1 MHWIVETARH
11 YLHHYGYW
19 AVLLALLG
27 ENAGLPLP
35 GETILILASFAA
47 YRGRHLELPWVILV
61 GICACTMGDN
71 IGYWIG
77 RWGGRPLLE
86 KWKYVFRI
94 SDETIKT
101 GEDFLQRRGSAA
113 IFLAR
118 FIAGMRIVAGPLA
131 GVLRMEWMRFLAAN
145 AAGAVAW
152 VTVIAFAGYFFG
164 SQYEAL
170 AGVVKKTELVVL
182 AIVVA
187 VGLYLLRHKRNRL
200 RRQREREEQAEP
212 AGRESRNIKA

>member
-11 YLHHYGYW
+11 YLQAYGYW
-19 AVLLALLG
+19 AVLFTLLG

-35 GETILILASFAA
+35 GETILILASFLA
-47 YRGRHLELPWVILV
+47 YEGQHLQLPWVILI

-77 RWGGRPLLE
+77 RRGGRPLLE
-86 KWKYVFRI
+86 KWKHFFRI
-94 SDETIKT
+94 SDETIKA
-101 GEDFLQRRGSAA
+101 GEEFLQRRGSVA

-131 GVLRMEWMRFLAAN
+131 GVLRMEWKRFLPAN
-145 AAGAVAW
+145 AAGAAAW
-152 VTVIAFAGYFFG
+152 VTVIAGAGYFFG

-170 AGVVKKTELVVL
+170 AGVVKQTEVVIFLAVVL
-182 AIVVA
+182 AA
-187 VGLYLLRHKRNRL
+187 LHLWRNQRKRSQQ
-200 RRQREREEQAEP
+200 RRREQLAEP
-212 AGRESRNIKA
+212 ANRQSRNIKV

>member
-11 YLHHYGYW
+11 YLQTYGYW
-19 AVLLALLG
+19 AVLFALLG

-35 GETILILASFAA
+35 GETILILASFLA
-47 YRGRHLELPWVILV
+47 YQGQHLQLQWVILI

-77 RWGGRPLLE
+77 RRGGRPLLE
-86 KWKYVFRI
+86 KWKYFFHI
-94 SDETIKT
+94 SDETIKA
-101 GEDFLQRRGSAA
+101 GEEFLQRRGSVA

-131 GVLRMEWMRFLAAN
+131 GVLRMEWKRFLPAN
-145 AAGAVAW
+145 AAGAAAW
-152 VTVIAFAGYFFG
+152 VTVIACAGYFFG

-170 AGVVKKTELVVL
+170 AGAVKETELVVL
-182 AIVVA
+182 IVVLA
-187 VGLYLLRHKRNRL
+187 GALYVWRRNR
-200 RRQREREEQAEP
+200 RRA
-212 AGRESRNIKA
+212 AKS

>member
-11 YLHHYGYW
+11 YLQAYGYW
-19 AVLLALLG
+19 AVLFALLG

-35 GETILILASFAA
+35 GETILILASFLA
-47 YRGRHLELPWVILV
+47 YQGHHLQLPWVILI

-77 RWGGRPLLE
+77 RRGGRPLLE
-86 KWKYVFRI
+86 KWKHFFHI
-94 SDETIKT
+94 SDAAIKA
-101 GEDFLQRRGSAA
+101 GEEFLQRRGSVA

-131 GVLRMEWMRFLAAN
+131 GVLRMEWKRFLPAN
-145 AAGAVAW
+145 AAGAAAW
-152 VTVIAFAGYFFG
+152 VTVIAGAGYFFG

-170 AGVVKKTELVVL
+170 AGVVKQTEVVIFLAVVL
-182 AIVVA
+182 AA
-187 VGLYLLRHKRNRL
+187 LHLWRNQRKRSQQ
-200 RRQREREEQAEP
+200 RRREQLAEP
-212 AGRESRNIKA
+212 ANRQSRNIKV

>member
-19 AVLLALLG
+19 AVLFALLG

-47 YRGRHLELPWVILV
+47 YHHHLKLPWVILI

-77 RWGGRPLLE
+77 RRGGRPLLE
-86 KWKYVFRI
+86 KWKHFFHI
-94 SDETIKT
+94 SDATIKA
-101 GEDFLQRRGSAA
+101 GEEFLQRRGSVA

-131 GVLRMEWMRFLAAN
+131 GVLCMEWKRFLLAN
-145 AAGAVAW
+145 ALGAAAW
-152 VTVIAFAGYFFG
+152 VTVIACAGYFFG
-164 SQYEAL
+164 SQYQVL
-170 AGVVKKTELVVL
+170 AGVVKQTELVILLVVVL
-182 AIVVA
+182 VA
-187 VGLYLLRHKRNRL
+187 LHLWRNQRKRSQQ
-200 RRQREREEQAEP
+200 RRREQQAEP
-212 AGRESRNIKA
+212 APRDSRNIKV

>member
-11 YLHHYGYW
+11 YLQTYGYW
-19 AVLLALLG
+19 AVLFALLG

-35 GETILILASFAA
+35 GETILILASFLA
-47 YRGRHLELPWVILV
+47 YEGQHLQLPWVILV

-77 RWGGRPLLE
+77 RRGGRPLLE
-86 KWKYVFRI
+86 KWKHFFRI
-94 SDETIKT
+94 SDETIKA
-101 GEDFLQRRGSAA
+101 GEEFLQRRGSVA

-131 GVLRMEWMRFLAAN
+131 GVLRMEWRRFLLAN
-145 AAGAVAW
+145 AAGAAAW
-152 VTVIAFAGYFFG
+152 VTVIACAGYFFG

-170 AGVVKKTELVVL
+170 AGAVKETELVVL
-182 AIVVA
+182 ILVLAGA
-187 VGLYLLRHKRNRL
+187 LYLWRRNRK
-200 RRQREREEQAEP
+200 RASKR
-212 AGRESRNIKA
+212 